1 MTKDV
6 KEALNTCGRNMALI
20 AEENCLEILYLARE
34 EILQEIIMGM
44 IDSLKD
50 DSETI
55 YEIFFR
61 SNNTIVKLKALEKI
75 HNEDFLKKIVL
86 GEYVHGRDLVRMKS
100 IGKIEDKKFLKE
112 LLKEK
117 AIYERTAY
125 LYKLSEQFEDKDL
138 YEIITSDSYN
148 IRAKLFFVSKIKD
161 RKYLEKLIKELN
173 DKELVEESKYCLE
186 HLE

>member
-20 AEENCLEILYLARE
+20 TEENCLEILYLARE

-50 DSETI
+50 DSEAI

-75 HNEDFLKKIVL
+75 HNQFFLKAIVL

-117 AIYERTAY
+117 AIYERTAF
-125 LYKLSEQFEDKDL
+125 LYKLSKQFEDKDL
-138 YEIITSDSYN
+138 YEIITSDNYN
-148 IRAKLFFVSKIKD
+148 FKIRLFFISKIRE
-161 RKYLEKLIKELN
+161 RKYLEKIINESE

>member
-20 AEENCLEILYLARE
+20 TEENCLEILYLARE

-50 DSETI
+50 DSPAI
-55 YEIFFR
+55 YEIFLK

-75 HNEDFLKKIVL
+75 YNEDFLKKYISEEDVFS
-86 GEYVHGRDLVRMKS
+86 DDCVRMKAF
-100 IGKIEDKKFLKE
+100 GKIEDKKFLKE

-117 AIYERTAY
+117 AIYERSIY
-125 LYKLSEQFEDKDL
+125 LYKLSEKFQDKDL

-148 IRAKLFFVSKIKD
+148 IRARLLFVSKIKD
-161 RKYLEKLIKELN
+161 KKYLKRIIKESKDSGLIYEAKFCLN
-173 DKELVEESKYCLE
+173 YLE
-186 HLE
+186 

>member
-20 AEENCLEILYLARE
+20 TEENCLEILYLARE

-100 IGKIEDKKFLKE
+100 IGKIEDKEFLKE

-117 AIYERTAY
+117 DIYERTAY

>member
-20 AEENCLEILYLARE
+20 TEENCLEILYLARE

-50 DSETI
+50 DSEAI

-75 HNEDFLKKIVL
+75 HNQFFLKAIVL

-100 IGKIEDKKFLKE
+100 IGKIENISSNILFIAFVTSLLSFILTPEFSINSLK
-112 LLKEK
+112 
-117 AIYERTAY
+117 
-125 LYKLSEQFEDKDL
+125 
-138 YEIITSDSYN
+138 
-148 IRAKLFFVSKIKD
+148 
-161 RKYLEKLIKELN
+161 
-173 DKELVEESKYCLE
+173 
-186 HLE
+186 

>member
-20 AEENCLEILYLARE
+20 TEENCLEILYLARE

-50 DSETI
+50 DSEAI

-75 HNEDFLKKIVL
+75 HNQYFLKKTVL
-86 GEYVHGRDLVRMKS
+86 GEYVHGRDLLRMKS

-117 AIYERTAY
+117 AIYERTAF

-138 YEIITSDSYN
+138 YEIITSDNYN
-148 IRAKLFFVSKIKD
+148 FKIRLFFISKIGD
-161 RKYLEKLIKELN
+161 RKYLEKIINESEDLELITEAKF
-173 DKELVEESKYCLE
+173 CLE
-186 HLE
+186 HLD

>member
-20 AEENCLEILYLARE
+20 TEENCLEILYLARE

-50 DSETI
+50 DSEAI

-75 HNEDFLKKIVL
+75 HNQYFLKKIVL

>member
-20 AEENCLEILYLARE
+20 TEENCLEILYLARE

-50 DSETI
+50 DSPAI
-55 YEIFFR
+55 YEIFLK

-75 HNEDFLKKIVL
+75 YNEDFLKKYISEEDV
-86 GEYVHGRDLVRMKS
+86 YSDNCVRMKVF
-100 IGKIEDKKFLKE
+100 GKIEDKKFLKE

-125 LYKLSEQFEDKDL
+125 LYKVSEQFEDKDL
-138 YEIITSDSYN
+138 YEIITSDNYN
-148 IRAKLFFVSKIKD
+148 FKIRLFFISKIRD
-161 RKYLEKLIKELN
+161 RKYLEKIINESEDVELITEAKF
-173 DKELVEESKYCLE
+173 CLE
-186 HLE
+186 HLD

>member
-20 AEENCLEILYLARE
+20 TEENCLEILYLARE

-117 AIYERTAY
+117 AIYERTAF
-125 LYKLSEQFEDKDL
+125 LYKLSKKFEDKDL

-148 IRAKLFFVSKIKD
+148 IKARIFFVSKIKD
-161 RKYLEKLIKELN
+161 KKYLEKIVK
-173 DKELVEESKYCLE
+173 ESKDSELIYEAMFCLNF
-186 HLE
+186 LE

>member
-86 GEYVHGRDLVRMKS
+86 GEYVHGRDLVRMKAF
-100 IGKIEDKKFLKE
+100 GKIEDKKFLKE

>member
-20 AEENCLEILYLARE
+20 TEENCLEILYLARE

-50 DSETI
+50 DSPAI
-55 YEIFFR
+55 YEIFLK

-75 HNEDFLKKIVL
+75 YNEDFLKKYISEEDVFSN
-86 GEYVHGRDLVRMKS
+86 DCVRMKVF
-100 IGKIEDKKFLKE
+100 GKIEDKKFSKE
-112 LLKEK
+112 LLKKK
-117 AIYERTAY
+117 AIYERNAY

>member
-20 AEENCLEILYLARE
+20 TEENCLEILYLARE

-86 GEYVHGRDLVRMKS
+86 GEYVHGRDLLRMKS
-100 IGKIEDKKFLKE
+100 IGKIKDKKFLKE

-117 AIYERTAY
+117 AIYERTAF

>member
-20 AEENCLEILYLARE
+20 TEENCLEILYLARE

-75 HNEDFLKKIVL
+75 HNQFFLKKIVL
-86 GEYVHGRDLVRMKS
+86 GEYVHGRDLLRMKS

-117 AIYERTAY
+117 AIYERTAF
-125 LYKLSEQFEDKDL
+125 LYKLSKQFEDKDL

-173 DKELVEESKYCLE
+173 DKDLVRKAKFLLESLD
-186 HLE
+186 

>member
-86 GEYVHGRDLVRMKS
+86 GGYVHGRDLLRMKS

-117 AIYERTAY
+117 AIYERTAF
-125 LYKLSEQFEDKDL
+125 LYKLSKQFEDKDL

>member
-20 AEENCLEILYLARE
+20 TEENCLEILYLARE
-34 EILQEIIMGM
+34 EILQDIIMGM

-75 HNEDFLKKIVL
+75 HNQFFLKKIVL
-86 GEYVHGRDLVRMKS
+86 GEYVHGRDLLRMKS

-117 AIYERTAY
+117 AIYERTAF
-125 LYKLSEQFEDKDL
+125 LYKLSKQFEDKDL
-138 YEIITSDSYN
+138 YEIIISDSYN
-148 IRAKLFFVSKIKD
+148 FSAKLYFVSKIKD
-161 RKYLEKLIKELN
+161 RKFLEKLIKELN
-173 DKELVEESKYCLE
+173 DKELVKKAKFCLE
-186 HLE
+186 HLD

>member
-117 AIYERTAY
+117 AIYERTAF

-138 YEIITSDSYN
+138 YEIITSDNYN
-148 IRAKLFFVSKIKD
+148 FKIRLFFISKIRE
-161 RKYLEKLIKELN
+161 RKYLEKIINESEDVELITEAKF
-173 DKELVEESKYCLE
+173 CLE
-186 HLE
+186 HLD

>member
-75 HNEDFLKKIVL
+75 HNEDFLKKIDRSSESLLAHSAEGHSVT
-86 GEYVHGRDLVRMKS
+86 GNAPGISAMPCPAGVRRGCGIARHHGW
-100 IGKIEDKKFLKE
+100 
-112 LLKEK
+112 
-117 AIYERTAY
+117 
-125 LYKLSEQFEDKDL
+125 
-138 YEIITSDSYN
+138 
-148 IRAKLFFVSKIKD
+148 
-161 RKYLEKLIKELN
+161 
-173 DKELVEESKYCLE
+173 
-186 HLE
+186 

>member
-20 AEENCLEILYLARE
+20 AEENCLEILYLAPE

-75 HNEDFLKKIVL
+75 
-86 GEYVHGRDLVRMKS
+86 
-100 IGKIEDKKFLKE
+100 
-112 LLKEK
+112 
-117 AIYERTAY
+117 
-125 LYKLSEQFEDKDL
+125 
-138 YEIITSDSYN
+138 YN
-148 IRAKLFFVSKIKD
+148 
-161 RKYLEKLIKELN
+161 
-173 DKELVEESKYCLE
+173 
-186 HLE
+186 

>member
-50 DSETI
+50 DSEAI

-75 HNEDFLKKIVL
+75 HNQYFLKKIVL
-86 GEYVHGRDLVRMKS
+86 GAYVHGRDLLRMKS

-117 AIYERTAY
+117 AIYERTAF

>member
-86 GEYVHGRDLVRMKS
+86 GEYVHGRDLVRMKAF
-100 IGKIEDKKFLKE
+100 GKIEDKKFLKE

-125 LYKLSEQFEDKDL
+125 LYKLSKQFEDKDL

>member
-20 AEENCLEILYLARE
+20 TEENCLEILYLARE

-50 DSETI
+50 DSEAI

-75 HNEDFLKKIVL
+75 HNQFFLKTIVL
-86 GEYVHGRDLVRMKS
+86 GAHVHGRDLLRMKS

-117 AIYERTAY
+117 AIYERTAF
-125 LYKLSEQFEDKDL
+125 LYKLSKQFEDKDL
-138 YEIITSDSYN
+138 YEIITSDNYN
-148 IRAKLFFVSKIKD
+148 FKIRLFFISKIRD
-161 RKYLEKLIKELN
+161 RKYLEKIINESEDVELITEAKFL
-173 DKELVEESKYCLE
+173 LESLD
-186 HLE
+186 